1 MDKRFKIKVTI
12 RKEGIMRYFSQLD
25 LVRILER
32 ALRRTQLPIFFTQGF
47 NSRAKMSFNK
57 ALKLGEKGE
66 IEVIFYFRERVD
78 KELLRIK
85 LSKNLP
91 KGIRLRNIEIVN
103 G

>member
-1 MDKRFKIKVTI
+1 MDKRFKIRVTI

-47 NSRAKMSFNK
+47 NPRVKMSFNK
-57 ALKLGEKGE
+57 ALKLGERGD
-66 IEVIFYFRERVD
+66 IEVTFHFREKVD
-78 KELLRIK
+78 EELFRIK
-85 LSKNLP
+85 LAKNLP
-91 KGIRLRNIEIVN
+91 KGIIIRNAKIVN